1 MTPHHPASG
10 SSHPAPGVD
19 TSNGPSGSCAP
30 GRPARTVLEWDS
42 AWGGHSGAYEA
53 PEHAELEARDMFQR
67 VLAPWA
73 MDVLRLKAAGLDRP
87 TRPDRS
93 LPALDALPLRPA
105 AAPRRRAA

>member
-1 MTPHHPASG
+1 MTSHHPASG
-10 SSHPAPGVD
+10 SSTTPHAAD
-19 TSNGPSGSCAP
+19 TNHCERDSCAP
-30 GRPARTVLEWDS
+30 IRPARTVLEWDS

>member
-1 MTPHHPASG
+1 MTPSDPARA
-10 SSHPAPGVD
+10 SSDPAHEVD
-19 TSNGPSGSCAP
+19 TNHGSSGSCAP
-30 GRPARTVLEWDS
+30 SRPARSVLDWDD
-42 AWGGHSGAYEA
+42 AWGGDPRAYEA
-53 PEHAELEARDMFQR
+53 PEHAELEARAMFQS

-87 TRPDRS
+87 TRPDRT

>member
-1 MTPHHPASG
+1 MTPLHPARG
-10 SSHPAPGVD
+10 SSDPSQTVD
-19 TSNGPSGSCAP
+19 TSSGLSDSCAP
-30 GRPARTVLEWDS
+30 ARPARPVLDWDS